1 MLKKIQQDFSYYSHE
16 FKDNYR
22 KGVHRLRT
30 ILASRAQAQAFVSN
44 AGGVAVVLGYEPET
58 PDKNAQELYA
68 LLAASPYIDDAV
80 QTFLGSIYEAGAESQ
95 DAMYSDSARCL
106 EILHDP
112 VMSRAAGAG
121 TVSAGK
127 WIATLA
133 GQSCAAYTGIA
144 AVAASETAMT
154 AVAASETAMAAVV
167 CNATALNAV
176 VTSQVALNAV
186 AASETAMA
194 AVIGN
199 ATALNVVATSQAAM
213 NAVAAS
219 ETAMAAVIANSTALN
234 TVVTSPVAM
243 NAVASSYVAVAA
255 LYESAVAV
263 EAVKANET
271 AWATLTG
278 ASSAVMGKAAAK
290 LAGLNPAD
298 YADMTAVAS
307 SSTAMAA
314 VAASYVA
321 VAAVYGS
328 AVAVD
333 AVKANETAWATLT
346 GATSAVMG
354 KAVAVLSGLNPDSY
368 ADMTAVASSSTAMA
382 AIIGNST
389 ALNAVVSSQTA
400 MAAIEKS
407 QVAKDAIA
415 ASDMATAKYAVG
427 AAGLNPADY
436 ANMAAVAASQTAMTA
451 VASSNTARTA
461 ITNSATAKNALA
473 SSPLKKTVT
482 KGNGNS
488 WENRTIRNGMGWL
501 INCYNANSGGEA
513 GSTWYKLDG
522 VQTSQPAGT
531 TNVGKFFTSSLA
543 IYWWSSTSSVT
554 YIPC

>member
-127 WIATLA
+127 WIAALA
-133 GQSCAAYTGIA
+133 GQSCAAYTDIA

-167 CNATALNAV
+167 RNATALNAV

-219 ETAMAAVIANSTALN
+219 ETAMTAVIANTAAFN
-234 TVVTSPVAM
+234 TVVTSHVAM

-255 LYESAVAV
+255 VYESAVAV
-263 EAVKANET
+263 EAVKANEI

-298 YADMTAVAS
+298 YADMTAVAA
-307 SSTAMAA
+307 SSTAMAAIIANSTALNAVVSSSAAMSAVAASQTAMAAVAASSTAMTA

-346 GATSAVMG
+346 GATGAVMG

-382 AIIGNST
+382 AVAASST
-389 ALNAVVSSQTA
+389 AMTAVASSQTA
-400 MAAIEKS
+400 MAAIAAS
-407 QVAKDAIA
+407 STALSAIA
-415 ASDMATAKYAVG
+415 ASTTALDAIYAKKKRMSGASASLSGKFIILQISNDNAFDTSRYGYATLSDGSKPKWDSYKDKYAYFKQYKKI
-427 AAGLNPADY
+427 ATYMKNDTDSDDWIDY
-436 ANMAAVAASQTAMTA
+436 FQ
-451 VASSNTARTA
+451 
-461 ITNSATAKNALA
+461 
-473 SSPLKKTVT
+473 
-482 KGNGNS
+482 
-488 WENRTIRNGMGWL
+488 
-501 INCYNANSGGEA
+501 C
-513 GSTWYKLDG
+513 
-522 VQTSQPAGT
+522 
-531 TNVGKFFTSSLA
+531 
-543 IYWWSSTSSVT
+543 
-554 YIPC
+554 

>member
-1 MLKKIQQDFSYYSHE
+1 MIKKIQQDFSYYSHE

-112 VMSRAAGAG
+112 VMARAAGAG

-133 GQSCAAYTGIA
+133 GQSCAAYTDIA

-167 CNATALNAV
+167 SNATALNAV

-199 ATALNVVATSQAAM
+199 VTALNAVVTSQAAM

-219 ETAMAAVIANSTALN
+219 ETAMTAVIANSTALN
-234 TVVTSPVAM
+234 AVVTSHVAM

-255 LYESAVAV
+255 VYESAVAV

-271 AWATLTG
+271 AWSTLTG

-298 YADMTAVAS
+298 YADMAAVAS

-314 VAASYVA
+314 VAAS
-321 VAAVYGS
+321 
-328 AVAVD
+328 
-333 AVKANETAWATLT
+333 
-346 GATSAVMG
+346 
-354 KAVAVLSGLNPDSY
+354 
-368 ADMTAVASSSTAMA
+368 
-382 AIIGNST
+382 
-389 ALNAVVSSQTA
+389 QTA
-400 MAAIEKS
+400 MAAVATSASAIRAMVASTAAKTALIANNNNLQSVANTWWKTVQSGFTLVRS
-407 QVAKDAIA
+407 QKDDDGVTSANSVDAKYIMFAIPGGYNNGSGITNCFHGHNGA
-415 ASDMATAKYAVG
+415 AAGSASGSYTDTAKRKVLLG
-427 AAGLNPADY
+427 GGTFTETNDG
-436 ANMAAVAASQTAMTA
+436 MV
-451 VASSNTARTA
+451 RTWVYS
-461 ITNSATAKNALA
+461 I
-473 SSPLKKTVT
+473 
-482 KGNGNS
+482 
-488 WENRTIRNGMGWL
+488 
-501 INCYNANSGGEA
+501 
-513 GSTWYKLDG
+513 
-522 VQTSQPAGT
+522 
-531 TNVGKFFTSSLA
+531 
-543 IYWWSSTSSVT
+543 
-554 YIPC
+554 

>member
-1 MLKKIQQDFSYYSHE
+1 MIKKIQQDFSYYSHE

-80 QTFLGSIYEAGAESQ
+80 QTFLGSIYEAGAESH

-112 VMSRAAGAG
+112 VLSRAAGAG

-133 GQSCAAYTGIA
+133 GQSCNLYRDMN
-144 AVAASETAMT
+144 AVAASDIAMT

-167 CNATALNAV
+167 SNATALNAV

-199 ATALNVVATSQAAM
+199 VTALNAVVTSQAAM

-219 ETAMAAVIANSTALN
+219 ETAMTAVIANSTALN
-234 TVVTSPVAM
+234 AVVTSHVAM

-255 LYESAVAV
+255 VYESAVAV
-263 EAVKANET
+263 ETVKANET

-278 ASSAVMGKAAAK
+278 ASSVVMGKAAAK

-298 YADMTAVAS
+298 YADMTAI
-307 SSTAMAA
+307 
-314 VAASYVA
+314 
-321 VAAVYGS
+321 
-328 AVAVD
+328 
-333 AVKANETAWATLT
+333 
-346 GATSAVMG
+346 
-354 KAVAVLSGLNPDSY
+354 
-368 ADMTAVASSSTAMA
+368 ASSSTAMA
-382 AIIGNST
+382 AI
-389 ALNAVVSSQTA
+389 ASS
-400 MAAIEKS
+400 S
-407 QVAKDAIA
+407 
-415 ASDMATAKYAVG
+415 
-427 AAGLNPADY
+427 
-436 ANMAAVAASQTAMTA
+436 TAMTA

>member
-1 MLKKIQQDFSYYSHE
+1 MIKKIQQDFSYYSHE

-44 AGGVAVVLGYEPET
+44 AGGTAVVLGYEPDT

-68 LLAASPYIDDAV
+68 LLAASPYIDNAV

-133 GQSCAAYTGIA
+133 GQSCNLYRDMN
-144 AVAASETAMT
+144 AVAASDIAMT
-154 AVAASETAMAAVV
+154 AVAASETAMEAVISGTIALNAVAASKTAMTAVAANETAMAAVAASRV
-167 CNATALNAV
+167 AMSAIIGNSTALNAV
-176 VTSQVALNAV
+176 VTSSV
-186 AASETAMA
+186 AMA

-199 ATALNVVATSQAAM
+199 
-213 NAVAAS
+213 
-219 ETAMAAVIANSTALN
+219 STALN
-234 TVVTSPVAM
+234 AVV
-243 NAVASSYVAVAA
+243 
-255 LYESAVAV
+255 
-263 EAVKANET
+263 
-271 AWATLTG
+271 
-278 ASSAVMGKAAAK
+278 
-290 LAGLNPAD
+290 
-298 YADMTAVAS
+298 S

-382 AIIGNST
+382 AI
-389 ALNAVVSSQTA
+389 
-400 MAAIEKS
+400 
-407 QVAKDAIA
+407 
-415 ASDMATAKYAVG
+415 
-427 AAGLNPADY
+427 
-436 ANMAAVAASQTAMTA
+436 
-451 VASSNTARTA
+451 ASSSTARTA

-473 SSPLKKTVT
+473 SSPLKTTVT
-482 KGNGNS
+482 KGNGNG
-488 WENRTIRNGMGWL
+488 WENRTIRNGMGYL
-501 INCYNANSGGEA
+501 ISCYNANSGGEA

-522 VQTSQPAGT
+522 AQTSQPAGT